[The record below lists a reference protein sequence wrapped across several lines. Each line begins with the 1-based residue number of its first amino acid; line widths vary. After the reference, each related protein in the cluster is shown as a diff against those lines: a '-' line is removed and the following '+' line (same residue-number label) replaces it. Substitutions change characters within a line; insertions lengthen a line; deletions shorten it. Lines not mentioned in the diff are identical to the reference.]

1 MTAKEFM
8 TNIERTFGA
17 YQNPG
22 MQDVVKIHIRKLSEE
37 SLNNL
42 YIELLRTHDAYY
54 PPTLAGLLK
63 KEREI
68 GNQIPSIPLLNH
80 AGGPTDEERTQIAKI
95 VHDLLDDL
103 AERKKACKE
112 EID

>member
-63 KEREI
+63 REREI
-68 GNQIPSIPLLNH
+68 GNQISSVPLLID
-80 AGGPTDEERTQIAKI
+80 AGPTNEERLQIAKM
-95 VHDLLDDL
+95 VRDLLDDL
-103 AERKKACKE
+103 AERKKVCKE
-112 EID
+112 DID